1 MDKRE
6 NVINGLECCSVM
18 GDREPLWNS
27 LKARNCGKCPYNK
40 PGIACTRALAYAA
53 LELLKSD
60 EPVKPIHLHNTKIH
74 SSLKD
79 VVFEDE
85 CGNCNGY
92 LLRTWKA
99 CPICGRKV
107 MWDG

>member
-6 NVINGLECCSVM
+6 KVIKGLECCSI
-18 GDREPLWNS
+18 GLYCPDEE
-27 LKARNCGKCPYNK
+27 CPYEKDKEEKQENC
-40 PGIACTRALAYAA
+40 IALLARDA
-53 LELLKSD
+53 LELLKAQ

-74 SSLKD
+74 DSLKD

-99 CPICGRKV
+99 CPICGKAVR
-107 MWDG
+107 WDG

>member
-1 MDKRE
+1 MYSLERCSSSVPDACRDCEYDKW
-6 NVINGLECCSVM
+6 
-18 GDREPLWNS
+18 P
-27 LKARNCGKCPYNK
+27 ARICVQHLTKD
-40 PGIACTRALAYAA
+40 A

-74 SSLKD
+74 DSLKD